1 MANGNGVND
10 YDSGDRVSAS
20 SGIASANSSSMP
32 WLHVD
37 DQELSGSSGECEQQL
52 QQLQLHH
59 QFQQQGQQQQQGSF
73 RTRSRRSS
81 RNGSAR
87 RVHHHQ
93 RLQSQLQQAR
103 SEVQHHQQPPPAP
116 SPLSSE
122 ATAASNQRL
131 PSPEQSC
138 LTETTD
144 CPSEVSVLT
153 SISTVKNGRG
163 KQQAH
168 HHPRAQQGVVNAGA
182 SLSCEDLDGI
192 QASLNVLLLHSNPRS
207 TGFIISFSKYIVS
220 IASLSH
226 TFYKCTLMIISP
238 HRWLL
243 THLHSRAWRPRPRAA
258 SPPPRAAGEAPSRHT
273 SPPCS

>member
-1 MANGNGVND
+1 MVNVALLIFRNFVANGNGVND

-32 WLHVD
+32 WLHLD
-37 DQELSGSSGECEQQL
+37 TDQELSGSSGECEQQL

-59 QFQQQGQQQQQGSF
+59 QLQQQQQQQQQGGSF
-73 RTRSRRSS
+73 RNRSRRSS

-87 RVHHHQ
+87 RAHQHHQQ

-103 SEVQHHQQPPPAP
+103 SEVHQPPLAP

-122 ATAASNQRL
+122 ATTAASSSLQQRL

-153 SISTVKNGRG
+153 SISTVKNNGGGRG
-163 KQQAH
+163 KQ
-168 HHPRAQQGVVNAGA
+168 HPRAQQGVVNAGA

-192 QASLNVLLLHSNPRS
+192 QVRIGTCTMCTYALKS
-207 TGFIISFSKYIVS
+207 TF
-220 IASLSH
+220 
-226 TFYKCTLMIISP
+226 
-238 HRWLL
+238 
-243 THLHSRAWRPRPRAA
+243 
-258 SPPPRAAGEAPSRHT
+258 
-273 SPPCS
+273 